1 MQPLGEFF
9 RLASELHYVFGA
21 FFQVFESRPSFVSHG
36 ADAEVG
42 EQRFLG
48 ILPGSLFV
56 QAGEDAGDGGA
67 NEELAPGNFICIF
80 PNFPELEPLVQL
92 C

>member
-1 MQPLGEFF
+1 MSLEPFF
-9 RLASELHYVFGA
+9 KFLRAAQASF
-21 FFQVFESRPSFVSHG
+21 HG

-48 ILPGSLFV
+48 ILPGSLLI
-56 QAGEDAGDGGA
+56 QAGEDAGAGGA
-67 NEELAPGNFICIF
+67 NGELAPGHFIRIF